1 MHDHDHDHELPT
13 YRELSGGSAAGIF
26 GKDDSLGR
34 LNLLTRDRAVLAARL
49 VTRGVVCN
57 LNAPMLTWNV
67 PHILGDPHR
76 PQPKHTVLRLGD
88 HNDDLIDN
96 WNPQLSSQ
104 WDHFLHFP
112 DATTDTSYNGLAVGA
127 VGIAAWAERGIA
139 GRGVLLD
146 VARWRSENGRALN
159 PWGRDLISPSDLEAC
174 AQAQGVSFLPGT
186 ILLVR
191 TGWETAY
198 RKLSGTD
205 RARLWHSTVAF
216 PGLEPSERMAAWLWD
231 AGVAAVAADNAT
243 LEAWPMRLDE
253 YVLHAPLLTR
263 LGIPIGELWLLD
275 RLAAEC
281 RAVNRF
287 EFLVTSAPM
296 NLAGGVSS
304 PANALAIL

>member
-1 MHDHDHDHELPT
+1 MSHNLHEMPPYRDLP
-13 YRELSGGSAAGIF
+13 GGSAAGLF
-26 GKDDSLGR
+26 GKHDSLGR
-34 LNLLTRDRAVLAARL
+34 LNLLTTDRNVDAARL
-49 VTRGVVCN
+49 VTQGMVLS

-67 PHILGDPHR
+67 PHILGDSHR

-112 DATTDTSYNGLAVGA
+112 DAVTDASYNGLTVGSTGMD
-127 VGIAAWAERGIA
+127 VWAERGIV

-146 VARWRSENGRALN
+146 AERWRAETRRPLD
-159 PWGRDLISPSDLEAC
+159 PWARDLISPSDLEAC
-174 AQAQGVSFLPGT
+174 AEAQRVRLTSGNV
-186 ILLVR
+186 LLVR

-198 RKLSGTD
+198 RRLSGTE
-205 RARLWHSTVAF
+205 RARLSHQSVSF
-216 PGLEPSERMAAWLWD
+216 PGLEPSEAMAAWLWD
-231 AGVAAVAADNAT
+231 AGVAAIAADNAT
-243 LEAWPMRLDE
+243 LEAWPMRQDE

-275 RLAAEC
+275 RLAFEC
-281 RAVNRF
+281 RKLNRF
-287 EFLVTSAPM
+287 EFLLTSAPM

>member
-1 MHDHDHDHELPT
+1 MPAYRDLPA
-13 YRELSGGSAAGIF
+13 GSAKGVF
-26 GKDDSLGR
+26 GHDDHFGR
-34 LNLLTRDRAVLAARL
+34 LNLLTSQRAVDAAAL
-49 VTRGVVCN
+49 VRRGVVCN

-67 PHILGDPHR
+67 PHILGDRNR
-76 PQPKHTVLRLGD
+76 PQGKHTVLRLGD
-88 HNDDLIDN
+88 HNDDMIDN
-96 WNPQLSSQ
+96 WNPQASTQ

-112 DATTDTSYNGLAVGA
+112 DAADDTSYNGHKVG
-127 VGIAAWAERGIA
+127 GPGMEKWAERGIV

-146 VARWRSENGRALN
+146 VARWRAEAGRPLN
-159 PWGRDLISPSDLEAC
+159 PWARDFISPSDLEAC
-174 AQAQGVSFLPGT
+174 AAAHRVALGPGT

-198 RKLSGTD
+198 ARLSGTD
-205 RARLWHSTVAF
+205 RARLSYQAVAF

-243 LEAWPMRLDE
+243 LEAWPMRLEE
-253 YVLHAPLLTR
+253 YVLHAPLLSR

-281 RAVNRF
+281 QAAGRY